1 MHEQLDRFVGNA
13 ERGDRA
19 DHDAARSPGRGDE
32 RLTAGEVP
40 ERAAS
45 AKVAVVGDPRPRA
58 ELDVEVGAER
68 ARDARMARLGEEL
81 GDGAAAASGRLDVA
95 AHQAGEHVERDAG
108 HRRAARA
115 ALAGGVA
122 GRRVRQRRHARRDEH
137 VARGER
143 RGHERRGLG
152 ATGRVGRRDDQ
163 RRVGGDGVQQ
173 RAADVDR
180 VRIRD
185 HEHSLTRLDGEAAVD
200 HGPDGP
206 RQVGVH
212 RLDAH
217 GRAPVIT
224 LARAR
229 SSRSM
234 SSPVVCRCGAIRNE
248 AARIGA

>member
-1 MHEQLDRFVGNA
+1 MNASPHGRFPNA
-13 ERGDRA
+13 PRA
-19 DHDAARSPGRGDE
+19 RRSPS
-32 RLTAGEVP
+32 
-40 ERAAS
+40 S
-45 AKVAVVGDPRPRA
+45 AIAPRA

-108 HRRAARA
+108 HRRAACA
-115 ALAGGVA
+115 ALARGLA
-122 GRRVRQRRHARRDEH
+122 GRRVRQRRQHGAMNTSHAASAAATSAEGSVPRAGSGGAMTSAASAAERRPAARARRRPCPDPRSRALAH
-137 VARGER
+137 PARR
-143 RGHERRGLG
+143 RGS
-152 ATGRVGRRDDQ
+152 GRSRSGR
-163 RRVGGDGVQQ
+163 
-173 RAADVDR
+173 
-180 VRIRD
+180 
-185 HEHSLTRLDGEAAVD
+185 
-200 HGPDGP
+200 P

-217 GRAPVIT
+217 VRAPVIAR
-224 LARAR
+224 ARAR